1 MAMTMKNTKQE
12 LFDAYDAALKELE
25 RVKALKESPAD
36 AMEEKRKLAMEENAA
51 KAVESSVFSEEITQQ
66 YKDLQE
72 SIESKKAVL
81 KELYDIEANAS
92 SLAAIIN
99 ATKEKQ
105 YQLEADYKARK
116 VELDNEYKAEVDKN
130 QAELKEMQEAISL
143 ARKEVRDA
151 RADELEKVHIERKR
165 EEEEYAYNL
174 KRQRKIEND
183 EWEDEKAERE
193 KTLSDKEIAANT
205 MFAEAESKLDELE
218 ELREKVEEI
227 PTLIENAEK
236 EGREAGQKEAAK
248 EYDYKKTMYEKE
260 KEYEISKLED
270 RTAMLEEKLKSEEQ
284 KSAELQAKLD
294 EAYTR
299 MNTLASDTVKAN
311 GAVRIVSSGSNPTS
325 K

>member
-1 MAMTMKNTKQE
+1 MMTMKNTKQE
-12 LFDAYDAALKELE
+12 LFDAYESALKELE
-25 RVKALKESPAD
+25 QVKALKESPAD
-36 AMEEKRKLAMEENAA
+36 VMEEKRKVAMEENAA

-72 SIESKKAVL
+72 SIDSKKAVL

-99 ATKEKQ
+99 AMKEKQ

-116 VELDNEYKAEVDKN
+116 VELDNEYKDEVDKN
-130 QAELKEMQEAISL
+130 QTELKEMQEAITQV
-143 ARKEVRDA
+143 RKEVRDA

-183 EWEDEKAERE
+183 AWEDEKAERE
-193 KTLSDKEIAANT
+193 KILNDKEAAADN
-205 MFAEAESKLDELE
+205 MFAEAEAKLDELE
-218 ELREKVEEI
+218 ELREKVAEI
-227 PTLIENAEK
+227 PTLIANAEK
-236 EGREAGQKEAAK
+236 EGREAGQKEAEK
-248 EYDYKKTMYEKE
+248 EYGYKNTMYEKE
-260 KEYEISKLED
+260 KGYEISKLED
-270 RTAMLEEKLKSEEQ
+270 KVSMLEEKLKQEES
-284 KSAELQAKLD
+284 KAVALQEKLD
-294 EAYTR
+294 EAYSK

-311 GAVRIVSSGSNPTS
+311 GAVRIMSPGTSATS

>member
-1 MAMTMKNTKQE
+1 MMTMKNTKQE
-12 LFDAYDAALKELE
+12 LFDAYESALKELE
-25 RVKALKESPAD
+25 QVKALKESPAD
-36 AMEEKRKLAMEENAA
+36 VMEEKRKVAMEENAA

-72 SIESKKAVL
+72 SIDSKKAVL

-99 ATKEKQ
+99 AMKEKQ

-116 VELDNEYKAEVDKN
+116 VELDNEYKDEVDKN
-130 QAELKEMQEAISL
+130 QTELKEMQEAITQV
-143 ARKEVRDA
+143 RKEVRDA

-183 EWEDEKAERE
+183 AWEDEKAERE
-193 KTLSDKEIAANT
+193 KILNDKEAAADN
-205 MFAEAESKLDELE
+205 MFAEAEAKLDELE
-218 ELREKVEEI
+218 ELREKVAEI
-227 PTLIENAEK
+227 PTLVANAEK
-236 EGREAGQKEAAK
+236 EGREAGQEEAAK
-248 EYDYKKTMYEKE
+248 EYGYEKTMYEKE
-260 KEYEISKLED
+260 KEYEIGKLED
-270 RTAMLEEKLKSEEQ
+270 KASMLEEKLAQEES
-284 KSAELQAKLD
+284 KAVALQEKLD
-294 EAYTR
+294 EAYSK

-311 GAVRIVSSGSNPTS
+311 GAVRIMSPGTSATS

>member
-1 MAMTMKNTKQE
+1 MMTMKNTKQE
-12 LFDAYDAALKELE
+12 LFDAYESALKELE
-25 RVKALKESPAD
+25 QVKALKESPAD
-36 AMEEKRKLAMEENAA
+36 AMEERRKVAMGENAA

-116 VELDNEYKAEVDKN
+116 VELDNEYKANVDKN

-183 EWEDEKAERE
+183 AWEDEKAERE
-193 KTLSDKEIAANT
+193 KILNDKEAAADN
-205 MFAEAESKLDELE
+205 MFAEAEAKLDELE
-218 ELREKVEEI
+218 ELREKVAEI
-227 PTLIENAEK
+227 PTLIANAEK

-248 EYDYKKTMYEKE
+248 EYGYKKTMYEKE
-260 KEYEISKLED
+260 KEYEIGKLED
-270 RTAMLEEKLKSEEQ
+270 KVSMLEEKLAQEES
-284 KSAELQAKLD
+284 KAVALQEKLD
-294 EAYTR
+294 EAYSK

-311 GAVRIVSSGSNPTS
+311 GAVRIMSPGTSTTS

>member
-1 MAMTMKNTKQE
+1 MKNTKQE
-12 LFDAYDAALKELE
+12 LFDAYESALKELE
-25 RVKALKESPAD
+25 QVKALKESPAD
-36 AMEEKRKLAMEENAA
+36 VMEEKRKVAMEENAA

-72 SIESKKAVL
+72 SIDSKKAVL

-99 ATKEKQ
+99 AMKEKQ

-116 VELDNEYKAEVDKN
+116 VELDNEYKDEVDKN
-130 QAELKEMQEAISL
+130 QTELKEMQEAITQV
-143 ARKEVRDA
+143 RKEVRDA

-183 EWEDEKAERE
+183 AWEDEKAERE
-193 KTLSDKEIAANT
+193 KILNDKEAAADN
-205 MFAEAESKLDELE
+205 MFAEAEAKLDELE
-218 ELREKVEEI
+218 ELREKVAEI
-227 PTLIENAEK
+227 PNLIANAEK

-248 EYDYKKTMYEKE
+248 EYGYKKTKYEKE
-260 KEYEISKLED
+260 KEYEIGKLED
-270 RTAMLEEKLKSEEQ
+270 KASMLEEKLAQEES
-284 KSAELQAKLD
+284 KAVALQEKLD
-294 EAYTR
+294 EAYSK

-311 GAVRIVSSGSNPTS
+311 GAVRIMSPGTSATS

>member
-1 MAMTMKNTKQE
+1 MKNTKQE

-36 AMEEKRKLAMEENAA
+36 VMEEKRKLAMEENAA

-81 KELYDIEANAS
+81 KELYDIEANAT

-151 RADELEKVHIERKR
+151 RADELDKVHIERKR
-165 EEEEYAYNL
+165 EEEEYTYNL

-183 EWEDEKAERE
+183 AWEDEKAERE
-193 KTLSDKEIAANT
+193 KILNDKEAAANN
-205 MFAEAESKLDELE
+205 MFTEAESKLDELE
-218 ELREKVEEI
+218 ELREKVAEI
-227 PTLIENAEK
+227 PTLIANAEK
-236 EGREAGQKEAAK
+236 EGTEAGQKEAAK
-248 EYDYKKTMYEKE
+248 EYGYKKTMYEKE
-260 KEYEISKLED
+260 KEYEIGNLED
-270 RTAMLEEKLKSEEQ
+270 KVFILEEKLAQEES
-284 KSAELQAKLD
+284 KTVALQEKLD
-294 EAYTR
+294 EAYSK
-299 MNTLASDTVKAN
+299 MNTLASETVKAN
-311 GAVRIVSSGSNPTS
+311 GAVRIMSPVTSATS

>member
-1 MAMTMKNTKQE
+1 MTMTMKNTKQE

-36 AMEEKRKLAMEENAA
+36 VMEEKRKLAMEENAA

-81 KELYDIEANAS
+81 KELYDIETNAS

-151 RADELEKVHIERKR
+151 RADELDKVHIERKR

-183 EWEDEKAERE
+183 AWEDEKAVRE
-193 KTLSDKEIAANT
+193 KTLNDKEIAANN
-205 MFAEAESKLDELE
+205 MFVEAESKLDELE
-218 ELREKVEEI
+218 ELREKVAEI
-227 PTLIENAEK
+227 PTLIANAEK
-236 EGREAGQKEAAK
+236 EGKEAGQKEAAK
-248 EYDYKKTMYEKE
+248 EYGYKKTMYEKE
-260 KEYEISKLED
+260 KEYEIGKLED
-270 RTAMLEEKLKSEEQ
+270 KVSMLEEKLAQEES
-284 KSAELQAKLD
+284 KTVALQEKLD
-294 EAYTR
+294 EAYSK

-311 GAVRIVSSGSNPTS
+311 GTVHIMSPGTSSTS

>member
-1 MAMTMKNTKQE
+1 MKNTKQE

-36 AMEEKRKLAMEENAA
+36 VMEEKRKLAMEENAA
-51 KAVESSVFSEEITQQ
+51 KAVESNIFSEEITQQ

-81 KELYDIEANAS
+81 KELYDIESNAS

-116 VELDNEYKAEVDKN
+116 VELDNEHKAEVDKN
-130 QAELKEMQEAISL
+130 QAELKEMQEAINL
-143 ARKEVRDA
+143 AKKEVRDA
-151 RADELEKVHIERKR
+151 RADELEKVHLERKR
-165 EEEEYAYNL
+165 EEEEYNYNL

-183 EWEDEKAERE
+183 EWEDEKTERE
-193 KTLSDKEIAANT
+193 KAIAAREEQART
-205 MFAEAESKLDELE
+205 MFQDAEAKLDLVE
-218 ELREKVEEI
+218 ELQEKVDEI
-227 PTLIENAEK
+227 PNMIEEAEK
-236 EGREAGQKEAAK
+236 QAKETAYKEAAK
-248 EYDYKKTMYEKE
+248 EYSYKKTMYEKE

-270 RTAMLEEKLKSEEQ
+270 RAAMLEEKLKSEEQ

>member
-1 MAMTMKNTKQE
+1 MTMTMKNTKQE

-36 AMEEKRKLAMEENAA
+36 VMEEKRKLAMEENAA

-81 KELYDIEANAS
+81 KELYDIETNAS

-151 RADELEKVHIERKR
+151 RADELDKVHIERKR

-183 EWEDEKAERE
+183 AWEDEKAVRE
-193 KTLSDKEIAANT
+193 KTLNDKEIAANN
-205 MFAEAESKLDELE
+205 MFVEAESKLDELE
-218 ELREKVEEI
+218 ELREKVAEI
-227 PTLIENAEK
+227 PTLIANAEK
-236 EGREAGQKEAAK
+236 EGKEAGQKEAAK
-248 EYDYKKTMYEKE
+248 EYGYKKTMYEKE
-260 KEYEISKLED
+260 KEYEIGKLED
-270 RTAMLEEKLKSEEQ
+270 KVSMLEEKLAQEES
-284 KSAELQAKLD
+284 KTVALQEKLD
-294 EAYTR
+294 EAYSK

-311 GAVRIVSSGSNPTS
+311 GMVHIMSPGTSSTS

>member
-1 MAMTMKNTKQE
+1 MTMTMKNTKQE

-36 AMEEKRKLAMEENAA
+36 VMEEKRKLAMEENAA

-81 KELYDIEANAS
+81 KELYDIETNAS

-151 RADELEKVHIERKR
+151 RADELDKVHIERKR

-183 EWEDEKAERE
+183 AWEDEKAVRE
-193 KTLSDKEIAANT
+193 KTLNDKEIAANN
-205 MFAEAESKLDELE
+205 MFVEAESKLDELE
-218 ELREKVEEI
+218 ELREKVAEI
-227 PTLIENAEK
+227 PTLIANAEK
-236 EGREAGQKEAAK
+236 EGKEAGQKEAAK
-248 EYDYKKTMYEKE
+248 EYGYKKTMYEKE
-260 KEYEISKLED
+260 KEYEIGKLED
-270 RTAMLEEKLKSEEQ
+270 KVSMLEEKLAHEES
-284 KSAELQAKLD
+284 KTVALQEKLD
-294 EAYTR
+294 EAYSK

-311 GAVRIVSSGSNPTS
+311 GMVHIMSPGTSSTS

>member
-1 MAMTMKNTKQE
+1 MMTMKNTKQE
-12 LFDAYDAALKELE
+12 LFDAYESALKELE
-25 RVKALKESPAD
+25 QVKALKESPAD
-36 AMEEKRKLAMEENAA
+36 VMEEKRKVAMEENAA

-72 SIESKKAVL
+72 SIDSKKAVL

-99 ATKEKQ
+99 AMKEKQ

-116 VELDNEYKAEVDKN
+116 VELDNEYKDEVDKN
-130 QAELKEMQEAISL
+130 QTELKEMQEAITQV
-143 ARKEVRDA
+143 RKEVRDA

-183 EWEDEKAERE
+183 AWEDEKAERE
-193 KTLSDKEIAANT
+193 KILNDKEAAADN
-205 MFAEAESKLDELE
+205 MFAEAEAKLDELE
-218 ELREKVEEI
+218 ELREKVAEI
-227 PTLIENAEK
+227 PNLIANAEK
-236 EGREAGQKEAAK
+236 EGREAGQKEADK

-260 KEYEISKLED
+260 KEYKIGKLED
-270 RTAMLEEKLKSEEQ
+270 KASMLEEKLAQEES
-284 KSAELQAKLD
+284 KAVALQEKLD
-294 EAYTR
+294 EAYSK

-311 GAVRIVSSGSNPTS
+311 GAVRIMSPGTSATS

>member
-1 MAMTMKNTKQE
+1 MKNTKQE

-36 AMEEKRKLAMEENAA
+36 VMEEKRKLAMEENAA

-81 KELYDIEANAS
+81 KELYDIETNAS

-151 RADELEKVHIERKR
+151 RADELDKVHIERKR

-183 EWEDEKAERE
+183 AWEDEKAVRE
-193 KTLSDKEIAANT
+193 KTLNDKEIAANN
-205 MFAEAESKLDELE
+205 MFVEAESKLDELE
-218 ELREKVEEI
+218 ELREKVAEI
-227 PTLIENAEK
+227 PTLIANAEK
-236 EGREAGQKEAAK
+236 EGKEAGQKEAAK
-248 EYDYKKTMYEKE
+248 EYGYKKTMYEKE
-260 KEYEISKLED
+260 KEYEIGKLED
-270 RTAMLEEKLKSEEQ
+270 KVSMLEEKLAQEES
-284 KSAELQAKLD
+284 KTVALQEKLD
-294 EAYTR
+294 EAYSK

-311 GAVRIVSSGSNPTS
+311 GMVHIMSPGTSSTS

>member
-1 MAMTMKNTKQE
+1 MKNTKQE

-36 AMEEKRKLAMEENAA
+36 VMEEKRKLAMEENAA
-51 KAVESSVFSEEITQQ
+51 KAVESNIFSEEITQQ

-72 SIESKKAVL
+72 SIESKKTVL

-105 YQLEADYKARK
+105 YQLEADYKSRK

-130 QAELKEMQEAISL
+130 QAELKEMQEAINL

-151 RADELEKVHIERKR
+151 RADELEKVHLERKR
-165 EEEEYAYNL
+165 EEEEYNYNL

-183 EWEDEKAERE
+183 EWEDEKTERE
-193 KTLSDKEIAANT
+193 EAIAAREAQART
-205 MFAEAESKLDELE
+205 MFQDAEAKLDLVE
-218 ELREKVEEI
+218 ELQETVDEI
-227 PTLIENAEK
+227 PNMIKEAEK
-236 EGREAGQKEAAK
+236 QARETAQKEADK
-248 EYDYKKTMYEKE
+248 EYVYKKTMYEKE

-270 RTAMLEEKLKSEEQ
+270 RAAMLEEKLKSEEQ

>member
-1 MAMTMKNTKQE
+1 MKNTKQE

-36 AMEEKRKLAMEENAA
+36 VMEEKRKLAMEKNAA

-81 KELYDIEANAS
+81 KELYDIETNAS

-151 RADELEKVHIERKR
+151 RADELDKVHIERKR

-183 EWEDEKAERE
+183 AWEDEKAVRE
-193 KTLSDKEIAANT
+193 KTLNDKEIAANN
-205 MFAEAESKLDELE
+205 MFVEAESKLDELE
-218 ELREKVEEI
+218 ELREKVAEI
-227 PTLIENAEK
+227 PTLIANAEK
-236 EGREAGQKEAAK
+236 EGKEAGQKEAAK
-248 EYDYKKTMYEKE
+248 EYGYKKTMYEKE
-260 KEYEISKLED
+260 KEYEIGKLED
-270 RTAMLEEKLKSEEQ
+270 KVSMLEEKLAQEES
-284 KSAELQAKLD
+284 KTVALQEKLD
-294 EAYTR
+294 EAYSK

-311 GAVRIVSSGSNPTS
+311 GAVRIMSPGTSATS